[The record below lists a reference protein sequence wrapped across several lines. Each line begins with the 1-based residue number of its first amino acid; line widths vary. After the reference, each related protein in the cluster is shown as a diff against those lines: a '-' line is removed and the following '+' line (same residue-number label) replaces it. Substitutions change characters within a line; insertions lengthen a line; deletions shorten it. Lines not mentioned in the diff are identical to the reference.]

1 MDVGGAKPLLD
12 IASYARRA
20 PGSRDHLSHSEIDL
34 IRRTVNRAPEVMVKV
49 LTRGGQ
55 NLSAVRAHLAYLTRG
70 GDLEIETDDGDRI
83 SGWRVEEELLE
94 GWNLDLEEY
103 RRHSDLRPR
112 ADRSPP
118 KLAHKILFSMPPG
131 TPADKVLA
139 AVKDFAREEF
149 GLKHR
154 YAMVLHTDEP
164 HPHVHLVVKAVSEEG
179 VRLNIRKATLRD
191 WRREFA
197 RHLRARGVAANAT
210 DRAVRGLSGNSK
222 SDGIYRASLR
232 QDSTATNARI
242 EGVASELRTEGLRVD
257 PGHSRLR
264 ETRKEIQRGWA
275 AASDLF
281 FAGGD
286 PDFARQIRKFVAHMP
301 PPRTDREQ
309 VAAELTGYSRSPSQ
323 PEKYPRL
330 PGE

>member
-1 MDVGGAKPLLD
+1 M
-12 IASYARRA
+12 
-20 PGSRDHLSHSEIDL
+20 
-34 IRRTVNRAPEVMVKV
+34 
-49 LTRGGQ
+49 
-55 NLSAVRAHLAYLTRG
+55 
-70 GDLEIETDDGDRI
+70 
-83 SGWRVEEELLE
+83 E

-149 GLKHR
+149 GLEHR

-197 RHLRARGVAANAT
+197 RHLRGRGVAANAT
-210 DRAVRGLSGNSK
+210 ERAARGLSGSSK

-232 QDSTATNARI
+232 QDSTVTNARI
-242 EGVASELRTEGLRVD
+242 EAVASELRTGGFRVP
-257 PGHSRLR
+257 PGHSSLR
-264 ETRKEIQRGWA
+264 ETRKEIERGWR

-281 FAGGD
+281 FDGGD
-286 PDFARQIRKFVAHMP
+286 PNLARQIRKFVAQMP

-309 VAAELTGYSRSPSQ
+309 VAAELTGYSRN
-323 PEKYPRL
+323 PER
-330 PGE
+330 G